1 MDLSPQPLRDELL
14 NRPTQLFPK
23 GEVDA
28 MTTYVIYDPMIQSY
42 LKGPGGKDGPAAD
55 WREAKQYK
63 RLKNA
68 VDPSCSAG
76 LHNGLRYKRNQ
87 PFVEVHEYDK
97 SGAFVQTHEAPPLLI
112 ELFII

>member
-1 MDLSPQPLRDELL
+1 
-14 NRPTQLFPK
+14 
-23 GEVDA
+23 

-42 LKGPGGKDGPAAD
+42 LKGPGGGDGPATS

-68 VDPSCSAG
+68 IDPSCSAG
-76 LHNGLRYKRNQ
+76 LRNNSRYKHDQ
-87 PFVEVHEYDK
+87 PFVEVHEYDTA
-97 SGAFVQTHEAPPLLI
+97 GVLVQTHAAPPLLI